1 MREKMDKKVKK
12 EFDPKIVGFLC
23 NWCTY
28 AAADLAGS
36 SKMEI
41 SPALSVV
48 RVMCSSRVD
57 HNLVLTTFFNGA
69 DGILIAG
76 CHPGDCHYGEGNYYA
91 RRRYAL
97 LKKVT
102 ESLGLESERLQL
114 TWISASE
121 GNRYAEVVNSF
132 TEKIAKLGPS
142 PINCRSDL

>member
-1 MREKMDKKVKK
+1 MEKQETN
-12 EFDPKIVGFLC
+12 EFAPKIVGFLC

-36 SKMEI
+36 SKLEI
-41 SPALSVV
+41 SPAFSVI

-69 DGILIAG
+69 DGVLIAG
-76 CHPGDCHYGEGNYYA
+76 CHPGDCHYGAGNYYA

-97 LKKVT
+97 LKKVM

-114 TWISASE
+114 SWVSAAE

-132 TEKIAKLGPS
+132 TKKIEKLGPN
-142 PINCRSDL
+142 PINAISRL

>member
-1 MREKMDKKVKK
+1 MAKK
-12 EFDPKIVGFLC
+12 EKENFDPKIVGFLC

-41 SPALSVV
+41 SPALSVI

-114 TWISASE
+114 TWISAAE

-142 PINCRSDL
+142 PINRKSDL

>member
-1 MREKMDKKVKK
+1 MDKKVKK

>member
-1 MREKMDKKVKK
+1 MDKKGK
-12 EFDPKIVGFLC
+12 ERFDPKIVGFLC

-102 ESLGLESERLQL
+102 ESLGLESERLHL
-114 TWISASE
+114 TWISAAE
-121 GNRYAEVVNSF
+121 GNRYAEVVNNF

-142 PINCRSDL
+142 PINLKSDL